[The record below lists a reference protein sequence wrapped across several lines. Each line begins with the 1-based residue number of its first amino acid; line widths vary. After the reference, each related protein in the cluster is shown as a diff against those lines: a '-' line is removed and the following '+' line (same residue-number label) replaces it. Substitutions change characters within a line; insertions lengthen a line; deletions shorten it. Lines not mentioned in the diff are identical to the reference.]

1 MFRRTPLLYRNP
13 IRSRLLLYG
22 DYYFRSF
29 AVIIPFLAIFVQ
41 SMLLSNDV
49 YKIVTCYIAT

>member
-1 MFRRTPLLYRNP
+1 MFQRTPLLYSSP
-13 IRSRLLLYG
+13 IRGRLLLYG
-22 DYYFRSF
+22 DYYFSSF

-49 YKIVTCYIAT
+49 YEIVTCHIAT

>member
-1 MFRRTPLLYRNP
+1 MFRRTPLLYSP
-13 IRSRLLLYG
+13 IKSRLLLYG
-22 DYYFRSF
+22 DYYFSSF

-49 YKIVTCYIAT
+49 YEIVTCYIAT

>member
-1 MFRRTPLLYRNP
+1 MFRRTPLLYSP
-13 IRSRLLLYG
+13 IKSRLLLYG
-22 DYYFRSF
+22 DYYFSSF

-49 YKIVTCYIAT
+49 YEIVTCYIST

>member
-1 MFRRTPLLYRNP
+1 MFRRDSFAFVGEGLPMLYW
-13 IRSRLLLYG
+13 
-22 DYYFRSF
+22 DYYFSSF

-49 YKIVTCYIAT
+49 YEIVTCYIAT